1 MVNQGRGFFNTKY
14 ANYYRT
20 DEIKNEAEYVEKET
34 NPQSSTRFKEDSI
47 NDLNLFMVAT
57 I

>member
-47 NDLNLFMVAT
+47 NRKKTGAANKD
-57 I
+57 